1 MDTDN
6 VLQESN
12 SITDRGSKY
21 LDGKKYKNF

>member
-12 SITDRGSKY
+12 SIPDRGSKY